1 MKPVPALASLQARF
15 ADAVLDGG
23 DERLAPL
30 LAGDPGVNR
39 RRLAVYRD
47 AVHANRRETL
57 RGAFPVV
64 ARLVGEGFFDEATKG
79 FGWRSP
85 PACADLN
92 RYGEGFPAFLAAY
105 PHAAAMPWLA
115 DVARLEWAWQ
125 ESLMAADEPV
135 LDYAALTGIAD
146 AEPEGLRLRLH
157 ASVRLVRSAWPV
169 LAIWEANQPD
179 RDGTPAREEGT
190 DDVLAWR
197 EAQRVR
203 LALLSPPEADFLEG
217 LGRGLP
223 LGEVCAKMD
232 GRDFTGMLV
241 RLARHGM
248 LGGYSVEGAAKA

>member
-1 MKPVPALASLQARF
+1 
-15 ADAVLDGG
+15 
-23 DERLAPL
+23 
-30 LAGDPGVNR
+30 
-39 RRLAVYRD
+39 
-47 AVHANRRETL
+47 
-57 RGAFPVV
+57 
-64 ARLVGEGFFDEATKG
+64 
-79 FGWRSP
+79 
-85 PACADLN
+85 
-92 RYGEGFPAFLAAY
+92 
-105 PHAAAMPWLA
+105 
-115 DVARLEWAWQ
+115 
-125 ESLMAADEPV
+125 MAADEPV
-135 LDYAALTGIAD
+135 LDSAALTGIAD

-157 ASVRLVRSAWPV
+157 AGVRLVRSAWPV
-169 LAIWEANQPD
+169 LAIWGANQPD